1 MKKYAMPTIL
11 CAVLALSLYGCGGGG
26 GGSAPVTTAITKVFL
41 FGTMSSNSRIA
52 GVTTSMTVP
61 GGVLVNYSTAPGVMI
76 NYSTPHGIFPL
87 RSGCVVPSGPVKVSS
102 ASGSYDNA
110 GHKLIVSL
118 VNGAFLNLSSSTT
131 RNSGQGAEI
140 ATINFTLAKPG
151 VTATLPTNDASP
163 TVKQDRP
170 GFGIFGD
177 VLNGCRVN
185 FSTTFQ

>member
-1 MKKYAMPTIL
+1 MKNYVKAAIIGVL
-11 CAVLALSLYGCGGGG
+11 SALALTACGG
-26 GGSAPVTTAITKVFL
+26 GGSAPATTATTKVFL

-52 GVTTSMTVP
+52 GITTSMTVP
-61 GGVLVNYSTAPGVMI
+61 GGVMVNYSTAPGVMV

-87 RSGCVVPSGPVKVSS
+87 RSGSVVPSGPFKVSS

-110 GHKLIVSL
+110 SHKLTVSL

-131 RNSGQGAEI
+131 KNSGKGAEV

-151 VTATLPTNDASP
+151 VTPTMPTDDLTP

-170 GFGIFGD
+170 SLGIFGD
-177 VLNGCRVN
+177 YLNGCKVN
-185 FSTTFQ
+185 FTTTFQ